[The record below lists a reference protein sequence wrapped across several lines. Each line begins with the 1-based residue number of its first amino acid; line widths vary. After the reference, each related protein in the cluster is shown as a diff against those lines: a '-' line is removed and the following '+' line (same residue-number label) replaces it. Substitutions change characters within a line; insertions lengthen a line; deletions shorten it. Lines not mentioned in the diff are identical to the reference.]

1 MKIALVCGMQQ
12 EAAILGHP
20 DNAVVIVG
28 AGNAEKLAADLE
40 AAIAGGCDHV
50 LSFGT
55 CGALNPALKVG
66 EIVVAGLMVNPPS
79 PGIFC
84 DAAWSKH
91 LRILTGG
98 RSVVGTVSAATVA
111 TAADKAAL
119 YAAAKA
125 DVVDM
130 ESWVAAYVGKARG
143 VPFTMLRAITDA
155 ANQDIP
161 AAALAAMDKTGGVNW
176 QAVIW
181 TLIDTLPSD
190 HEELPALLNLADS
203 AEAAFGALAQA
214 SVNAGI
220 NFGAPSC

>member
-1 MKIALVCGMQQ
+1 MKIALVCGMLQ

-20 DNAVVIVG
+20 DNAIVIVG

-66 EIVVAGLMVNPPS
+66 DLVVAGLMVDPPS

-84 DAAWSKH
+84 DAAWSKR
-91 LRILTGG
+91 LRDLTGA
-98 RSVVGTVSAATVA
+98 RPVVGTVSVATVA

-119 YAAAKA
+119 YAATKA

-130 ESWVAAYVGKARG
+130 ESLIAARSKARG
-143 VPFTMLRAITDA
+143 IPFAMLRAVSDA

-161 AAALAAMDKTGGVNW
+161 AAALAAMDKMGGVNW

-181 TLIDTLPSD
+181 TLFDTFSSD
-190 HEELPALLNLADS
+190 HEEMLALLKLANS
-203 AEAAFGALAQA
+203 AEAAFEALAKA
-214 SVNAGI
+214 LANIGI
-220 NFGAPSC
+220 NFGVPAP